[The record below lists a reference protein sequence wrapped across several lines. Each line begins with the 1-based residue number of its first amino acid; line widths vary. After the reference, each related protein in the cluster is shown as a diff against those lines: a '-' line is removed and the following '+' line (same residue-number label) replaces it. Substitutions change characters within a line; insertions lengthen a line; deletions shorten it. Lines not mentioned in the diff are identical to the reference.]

1 MHFGGEGRD
10 ESFSTFWEILTGQRE
25 SAGNTPKGN
34 SLASVDAKVHLPFRI
49 QPAVLYGEWGGEDQ
63 AHPFVFTRHAW
74 LGGVFLPS
82 IGPFR
87 KADLRVEYGT
97 TRTNA
102 PGVWY
107 QHSQYPHQYN
117 GEILGHPMGTDAKDL
132 FLEAR
137 LFLVPSSYVE
147 LSYDRT
153 DRSFPGPAGEQRRR
167 IMGGLV
173 AWLTRNVRAEGKAVY
188 ERFSDEGGVP
198 GRDGS
203 VKTIEL
209 SAAWQY
215 R

>member
-1 MHFGGEGRD
+1 
-10 ESFSTFWEILTGQRE
+10 
-25 SAGNTPKGN
+25 
-34 SLASVDAKVHLPFRI
+34 
-49 QPAVLYGEWGGEDQ
+49 
-63 AHPFVFTRHAW
+63 
-74 LGGVFLPS
+74 
-82 IGPFR
+82 
-87 KADLRVEYGT
+87 
-97 TRTNA
+97 
-102 PGVWY
+102 
-107 QHSQYPHQYN
+107 
-117 GEILGHPMGTDAKDL
+117 MGTDAKDL

-153 DRSFPGPAGEQRRR
+153 ERTFPGPAEEQRRR
-167 IMGGLV
+167 IMVGLV
-173 AWLTRNVRAEGKAVY
+173 AWLTKNVRVEGKAVD